1 MSEIAL
7 HELPARMRMMADDME
22 AVGIALRYFGG
33 FGPLAEWGEMLEK
46 QSAVMSRE
54 IAAKLEEVQGGR
66 A

>member
-1 MSEIAL
+1 MSGIAL

-22 AVGIALRYFGG
+22 AVGAALRYFGG
-33 FGPLAEWGEMLEK
+33 FGALAEWGAMLEK

-54 IAAKLEEVQGGR
+54 IAAKLEEMQGGR